1 MILRICSRI
10 GRASGPYSSSKLSNR
25 IISAVIWVIW
35 VLCVSNEL
43 FAAAISK
50 PSTSAAM
57 VPIRPVP
64 SRTTHLPIPLC
75 TLGVVRDFPDFGT
88 EPAVF
93 GADDDFERAPPTC
106 PRAAMK
112 IWLHMSALCQEQTLG
127 RPLAMIV
134 FGTVL

>member
-1 MILRICSRI
+1 VLRFECD
-10 GRASGPYSSSKLSNR
+10 G
-25 IISAVIWVIW
+25 
-35 VLCVSNEL
+35 
-43 FAAAISK
+43 F
-50 PSTSAAM
+50 
-57 VPIRPVP
+57 
-64 SRTTHLPIPLC
+64 HLPIPLC

-112 IWLHMSALCQEQTLG
+112 LWLHMSALCQEQTLG

-134 FGTVL
+134 FGTVLKSAEHHHGTSRRRFLHVTASTAGLSFIPRLTWAQSYPARPVRL